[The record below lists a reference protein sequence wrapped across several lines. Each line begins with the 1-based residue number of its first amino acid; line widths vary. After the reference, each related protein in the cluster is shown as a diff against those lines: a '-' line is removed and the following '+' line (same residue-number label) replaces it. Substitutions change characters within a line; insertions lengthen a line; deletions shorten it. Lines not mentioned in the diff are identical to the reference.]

1 MTAPFSIEVSD
12 HAYWRAAERFRG
24 FDTVGIEDEILVAFR
39 EKRVGPKAP
48 KGITNGSQNDSL
60 YAWTADGHRVY
71 VLRCHQ
77 QDERAF
83 VVVTVMRV

>member
-24 FDTVGIEDEILVAFR
+24 FDTVTIEDEVVAAFR
-39 EKRVGPKAP
+39 ERRVSPTCPG
-48 KGITNGSQNDSL
+48 GINNGSWHGSL
-60 YAWTADGHRVY
+60 YAWTPDGHRVY
-71 VLRCHQ
+71 VVRCHDQ
-77 QDERAF
+77 NEAAF